1 MVGLDVEASRTSLD
15 SVLAQRHLGGVV
27 LLGGWTGG
35 TAGVHSTTRH
45 LADLVS
51 GSSKDGLGLL
61 IAADQEGGNV
71 QQLRG
76 SGFTRIPSALQQGT
90 MTPGGLTAAAT
101 VWGKELKQAGVNVN
115 LAPVADTVPAS
126 VGTANQPIG
135 RWGREYSHEPG
146 RVATMSVAF
155 LKGMHAAG
163 VATTVKHF
171 PGLGRIT
178 GNTDLTVRGITDSVA
193 SSADPY
199 LQPFAAGIAAG
210 TDLVMVGSAI
220 YSRLDPGVNAVFSR
234 SIVTGLLRERLGYD
248 GVVITDDVGVAKSV
262 AAVPAGARATRF
274 IAAGG
279 DIVLTASRST
289 VPVMH
294 DAITAQMKSDRAFAA
309 QVEAAV
315 TRVITLKVERELAR
329 CG

>member
-1 MVGLDVEASRTSLD
+1 
-15 SVLAQRHLGGVV
+15 
-27 LLGGWTGG
+27 
-35 TAGVHSTTRH
+35 
-45 LADLVS
+45 
-51 GSSKDGLGLL
+51 
-61 IAADQEGGNV
+61 
-71 QQLRG
+71 
-76 SGFTRIPSALQQGT
+76 
-90 MTPGGLTAAAT
+90 
-101 VWGKELKQAGVNVN
+101 
-115 LAPVADTVPAS
+115 
-126 VGTANQPIG
+126 
-135 RWGREYSHEPG
+135 
-146 RVATMSVAF
+146 MSVAF

-178 GNTDLTVRGITDSVA
+178 GNTDLTVRGITDGVA

-234 SIVTGLLRERLGYD
+234 KIVTGLLREQLGYD

-262 AAVPAGARATRF
+262 AAVPPGARATSF

-279 DIVLTASRST
+279 DIVLTASPST

-294 DAITAQMKSDRAFAA
+294 DAITARMKSDPAFAA

-315 TRVITLKVERELAR
+315 TRVLTLKVERGLAR
-329 CG
+329 CA